1 MPLPC
6 DGLPMDPHMLRTYL
20 ARLGLD
26 AAPAPT
32 LETLAL
38 LQARHNATFPFETLT
53 TLLRDAVAIDLPSV
67 QHKLLQQG
75 RGGYCYELNG
85 LFLALLQQ
93 LGFQARALAARV
105 VMDRTDDAPTARTHM
120 LVLVRIEATD
130 YIADVGFGGNTPTGP
145 LRLDHRFA
153 QATPH
158 EHYRL
163 DLLDGDYL
171 LQVEI
176 GGQWRP
182 LYRFDLQPQAPIDHV
197 VGNWYV
203 CTHPA
208 SSFPGQLR
216 VALAGPGWRRTI
228 GAGAYTVHR
237 RGQPSERRVLAD
249 VDEVL
254 QVLSADFGITAPAH
268 PRLRDAIGAW
278 LRGGA

>member
-1 MPLPC
+1 
-6 DGLPMDPHMLRTYL
+6 MDLHTRDQYL
-20 ARLGLD
+20 SRLGLA

-32 LETLAL
+32 LATLAL
-38 LQARHNATFPFETLT
+38 LQQRHNATFPFETLT
-53 TLLRDAVAIDLPSV
+53 TLLREAVAIDLPSV
-67 QHKLLQQG
+67 QHKLLHEG

-93 LGFQARALAARV
+93 LGFDAHPIAARV
-105 VMDRTDDAPTARTHM
+105 VMGLEADAATPRTHM
-120 LVLVRIEATD
+120 LVRVRIDAVD

-163 DLLDGDYL
+163 DLQQDQYL

-176 GGQWRP
+176 AGEWRP
-182 LYRFDLQPQAPIDHV
+182 LYRFDLQVQLPIDHV

-203 CTHPA
+203 CTHPH

-216 VALAGPGWRRTI
+216 VALAGPDGRHTI
-228 GAGAYTVHR
+228 GAGTYTVHR
-237 RGQPSERRVLAD
+237 RGQPSERRALTDVEDVLR
-249 VDEVL
+249 VL
-254 QVLSADFGITAPAH
+254 HETFGITVPPH
-268 PRLRDAIGAW
+268 PRLHDAIAAW
-278 LRGGA
+278 LRGAA